1 MPSQPANLHIVPRS
15 VSNREFMAK
24 YARPGMVGLACGDT
38 LIDRMIACA
47 ERHVDADKAW
57 GRWTH
62 AFIIGERRCDGQ
74 LWVLESDLEIHR
86 KHIRLGAQENRIGK
100 YDDEK
105 MYTSLALLDFHLPPE
120 TVPRLLAGGLDLV
133 AARTRYSLRELVGT
147 LIALRHPKLLP
158 KGNPLERPESLYCS
172 AFVRCLFLKAG
183 IDLTPGLDIKNTA
196 PENIWR
202 SPLAPEAWLLAGA
215 MPESRIAGAVDGVRR
230 QVRLNQLTRQRAKR
244 AKTQGTGSAAVPVP

>member
-1 MPSQPANLHIVPRS
+1 MPTPNHIQTIPRS
-15 VSNREFMAK
+15 VSNREFLAK

-47 ERHVDADKAW
+47 ERHVDAEKAW

-74 LWVLESDLEIHR
+74 LWVIESDLEIHR
-86 KHIRLGAQENRIGK
+86 KHIRLGAQENRISK

-105 MYTSLALLDFHLPPE
+105 MYTSLALLDFGLPPE
-120 TVPRLLAGGLDLV
+120 TITQLLSGGLDLI
-133 AARTRYSLRELVGT
+133 ANRTRYSLRELVGT

-158 KGNPLERPESLYCS
+158 AGNPLARPESLYCS
-172 AFVRCLFLKAG
+172 AFVRCLFLKIG
-183 IDLTPGLDIKNTA
+183 MDLTPGLDIKNTA

-202 SPLAPEAWLLAGA
+202 SPLAPTGWLLAGA
-215 MPESRIAGAVDGVRR
+215 LPESKIAGAVDGVRR
-230 QVRLNQLTRQRAKR
+230 QIRLTQIKRQRKNLGR
-244 AKTQGTGSAAVPVP
+244 GKPTT

>member
-1 MPSQPANLHIVPRS
+1 MPEPRNIHTIPRS
-15 VSNREFMAK
+15 VSNRGFMEK

-38 LIDRMIACA
+38 LIDRAIARA
-47 ERHVDADKAW
+47 ERHVDPAGAW

-62 AFIIGERRCDGQ
+62 AFVIGERRCDGQ
-74 LWVLESDLEIHR
+74 LWVIESDLEVHS
-86 KHIRLGAQENRIGK
+86 KHIRLGAQENRITK

-105 MYTSLALLDFHLPPE
+105 MYTSLALLDFGLPPE
-120 TVPRLLAGGLDLV
+120 AVTQALAAGLDMV
-133 AARTRYSLRELVGT
+133 AGRTRYSLRELVGT
-147 LIALRHPKLLP
+147 LIALRHPSLLP
-158 KGNPLERPESLYCS
+158 KGNPLERPDSFYCS

-215 MPESRIAGAVDGVRR
+215 VPESRIAGAVDGVRR
-230 QVRLNQLTRQRAKR
+230 KIRLTRIKRQRKSR
-244 AKTQGTGSAAVPVP
+244 ATGKLE